1 MILGVNRFHIPDPS
15 SSLSSTPGITSSEET
30 GLYYLKSRYYS
41 PTLGR
46 FLTKDDYGYIDY
58 GNPQTLNLYTYANN
72 NPVNLIDPN
81 GNFVIAIGIAVADIV
96 GAAISAGAITI
107 GVGSLIDSIVNS
119 KTEDKTNTN
128 DSNST
133 PSSFED
139 DLKYI
144 MDNPSDWEITNR
156 SIEKSS
162 NKRNKGG
169 LSIEEEITNKVT
181 GRKIYQHTLVR
192 PDEDFMRHH
201 IIDLIQNK

>member
-1 MILGVNRFHIPDPS
+1 M
-15 SSLSSTPGITSSEET
+15 
-30 GLYYLKSRYYS
+30 
-41 PTLGR
+41 
-46 FLTKDDYGYIDY
+46 TKDDYGYIDY

-81 GNFVIAIGIAVADIV
+81 GNFVIAIGIPVVDIV
-96 GAAISAGAITI
+96 GAVISAGVITI

-119 KTEDKTNTN
+119 KTEDETNTN

-139 DLKYI
+139 DLREI

-192 PDEDFMRHH
+192 PDGGLYEAPHYRPYSKQ
-201 IIDLIQNK
+201 IIR